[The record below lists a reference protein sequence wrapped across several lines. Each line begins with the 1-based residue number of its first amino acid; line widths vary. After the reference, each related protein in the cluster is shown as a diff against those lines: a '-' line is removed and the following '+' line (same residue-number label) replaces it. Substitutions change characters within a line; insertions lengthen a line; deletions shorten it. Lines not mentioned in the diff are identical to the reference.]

1 MVSNSFPSRYLSIV
15 RRVKTVLFFCLFFL
29 SLFFFFLSVEAR
41 GEEGRRVV
49 LLLLC
54 IDAYESQSAYLFKCE
69 INKAVPKVLSVV

>member
-15 RRVKTVLFFCLFFL
+15 RRVKTVLFF
-29 SLFFFFLSVEAR
+29 SLFFFFFFFSSVEAR
-41 GEEGRRVV
+41 GEERRRVV

>member
-15 RRVKTVLFFCLFFL
+15 RRVKTVLFF
-29 SLFFFFLSVEAR
+29 SLFFFLFFFSSVEAR
-41 GEEGRRVV
+41 GEERRRVV

-69 INKAVPKVLSVV
+69 INKAVAKVLSVV

>member
-15 RRVKTVLFFCLFFL
+15 RRVKTVLFFSLFFF
-29 SLFFFFLSVEAR
+29 FFFFLSVEAR

-69 INKAVPKVLSVV
+69 INKALPKVLSVV

>member
-15 RRVKTVLFFCLFFL
+15 RRVKTVLFFSLFF
-29 SLFFFFLSVEAR
+29 FFFFLSVEAR
-41 GEEGRRVV
+41 GEERRRVV

>member
-15 RRVKTVLFFCLFFL
+15 RRVKTVLFF
-29 SLFFFFLSVEAR
+29 SLFFFLFFFFFSVVA
-41 GEEGRRVV
+41 GGGAGGRVV

-69 INKAVPKVLSVV
+69 INKALPKVLSVV

>member
-15 RRVKTVLFFCLFFL
+15 RRVKTVLFFSLFFFL
-29 SLFFFFLSVEAR
+29 FFFLSVEAR

-69 INKAVPKVLSVV
+69 INKVVPKVLSVV

>member
-15 RRVKTVLFFCLFFL
+15 RRVKTVLFFFLFF
-29 SLFFFFLSVEAR
+29 SFFFFFLSVEAR

>member
-15 RRVKTVLFFCLFFL
+15 RRVKTVLFFSRFFFL
-29 SLFFFFLSVEAR
+29 FFFLSVEAR

-54 IDAYESQSAYLFKCE
+54 IDAYESQSAYLLKCE
-69 INKAVPKVLSVV
+69 INKALPKVLSVV

>member
-15 RRVKTVLFFCLFFL
+15 RRVKTVLFF
-29 SLFFFFLSVEAR
+29 SLFFFLFFFSSVEAR
-41 GEEGRRVV
+41 GEERRRVV

>member
-15 RRVKTVLFFCLFFL
+15 RRVKTVLFFSLFF
-29 SLFFFFLSVEAR
+29 FFFFLSVEER
-41 GEEGRRVV
+41 GEERRRVV

>member
-15 RRVKTVLFFCLFFL
+15 RRVKTVLFFFLFF
-29 SLFFFFLSVEAR
+29 SFFFFLSVEAR

>member
-15 RRVKTVLFFCLFFL
+15 RRVKTVLFFSLFFF
-29 SLFFFFLSVEAR
+29 FFFFLSVEAR
-41 GEEGRRVV
+41 GEERRRVV

>member
-15 RRVKTVLFFCLFFL
+15 RRVKTVLFFSLFFF
-29 SLFFFFLSVEAR
+29 FFFFLSVEAR

>member
-15 RRVKTVLFFCLFFL
+15 RRVKTVLFFSLFFR
-29 SLFFFFLSVEAR
+29 FFFFLSVEAR

>member
-15 RRVKTVLFFCLFFL
+15 RRVKTVLFFFFFF
-29 SLFFFFLSVEAR
+29 SFFFFLSVEAR

-54 IDAYESQSAYLFKCE
+54 IDAYESQSAYLLKCE
-69 INKAVPKVLSVV
+69 INKALPKVLSVV

>member
-15 RRVKTVLFFCLFFL
+15 RRVKTVLFF
-29 SLFFFFLSVEAR
+29 SLFFFLFFFSSVEAR
-41 GEEGRRVV
+41 GEERRRVV

-69 INKAVPKVLSVV
+69 INKALPKVLSVV

>member
-15 RRVKTVLFFCLFFL
+15 RRVKTVLFFSLFFFL
-29 SLFFFFLSVEAR
+29 FFFLSVEAR

-69 INKAVPKVLSVV
+69 INKALPKVLSVV

>member
-15 RRVKTVLFFCLFFL
+15 RRVKTVLFFSLFF
-29 SLFFFFLSVEAR
+29 SFFFLSVEAR
-41 GEEGRRVV
+41 GEERRRVV